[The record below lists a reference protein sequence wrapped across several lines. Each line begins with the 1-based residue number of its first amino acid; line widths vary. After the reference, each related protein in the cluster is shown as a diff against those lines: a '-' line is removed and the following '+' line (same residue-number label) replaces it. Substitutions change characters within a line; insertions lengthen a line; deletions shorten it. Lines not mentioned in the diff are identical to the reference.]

1 MLHLIIIPP
10 LVGENFKYN
19 PHEPTIMEIPLL
31 TSGESKVYQA
41 LIELGVTSV
50 GNIIKSSGVSHSKIY
65 DILKRLSEKGLVSSI
80 NKNGRQYFSAAN
92 PEQLIALV
100 DDEEKKLIKNK
111 ENISQ
116 LIKQLK
122 LRQDISKP
130 TSILSSYE
138 GFKGMQTVLELV
150 LNRIT
155 KGDKE
160 VFVLGSPKQ
169 IGNLAGG
176 YLKEWQKRRIE
187 IGAKCKII
195 TDSDSPSWEES
206 WWKKSKKEKITFTKK
221 SASISPA
228 YFVITKDIVVTIY
241 FAEVILSLVVDHSE
255 IAKKYR
261 DFFDILWKNDL

>member
-1 MLHLIIIPP
+1 
-10 LVGENFKYN
+10 V
-19 PHEPTIMEIPLL
+19 EIPLL

-41 LIELGVTSV
+41 LIELGETSV

-92 PEQLIALV
+92 PDQLTALV

-138 GFKGMQTVLELV
+138 GFKGMKTVLELV
-150 LNRIT
+150 LSKIKRDEEI
-155 KGDKE
+155 
-160 VFVLGSPKQ
+160 FVLGSPKK
-169 IGNLAGG
+169 IGNQAGG
-176 YLKEWQKRRIE
+176 YLKEWQKKRIE
-187 IGAKCKII
+187 IGAKCKIL
-195 TDSDSPSWEES
+195 TDLDSPSWEET
-206 WWKKSKKEKITFTKK
+206 WWKESKKEKLTFTKR
-221 SASISPA
+221 SSSMSPA
-228 YFVITKDIVVTIY
+228 YLVITKNFVVTIY

-255 IAKKYR
+255 IAKKYGH
-261 DFFDILWKNDL
+261 FFNILWKTATP